1 MPDVLGRMARVMR
14 RLAPR
19 GEAADATLATAGRAA
34 ARAPRVRPG
43 RDREARYCR
52 ASGWRLRASCTD
64 GSGDT
69 ICPLCSQSVRTRPDE
84 VVRHQVQVIQDHV
97 A

>member
-1 MPDVLGRMARVMR
+1 VPDVLGRMARVLR

-19 GEAADATLATAGRAA
+19 GDTAALATAGRAV
-34 ARAPRVRPG
+34 ARAPRGRPG
-43 RDREARYCR
+43 RDGQSRYCR